1 VSPYVISCSRQH
13 LIATAG
19 TFLLNNYKQALKL
32 LETKP
37 AVLAALSALGANDE
51 ETVEGWLE
59 EEREYLKGLTKEPLE
74 ETLEMEYYQLLLHW
88 RESE

>member
-1 VSPYVISCSRQH
+1 M
-13 LIATAG
+13 AG

-32 LETKP
+32 LGTKP
-37 AVLAALSALGANDE
+37 AVLVVLSALGASNA

-59 EEREYLKGLTKEPLE
+59 EEREYLKGLTKEPIE
-74 ETLEMEYYQLLLHW
+74 ETLEMEYYGLLLQW